1 VLHNPGSESPEL
13 LALDARVASL
23 AGNACRCKE
32 EFMQRYI
39 AKRVLQSLLSIWVMS
54 LIIFGLARF
63 SGNPLDMMLPLEAGP
78 EEYERVSKH
87 WGLDQPLH
95 TQYYIFLSKAVRGDF
110 GNSWKWHGESA
121 MGLVAQRLPAT
132 LQLAGL
138 ALGVSL
144 VIALPIGVLA
154 AVMKGSGWDTAAK
167 IIALLG
173 QSLPAF
179 WLGIVLMWIFAVHLG
194 WFPASGRGGIE
205 YMVLPAITL
214 GWFQVAAIMRL
225 VRSSMLDV
233 LDSEFV
239 KLTRI
244 KGLAEWKVVWKHCLR
259 NAAIAP
265 LTYFAI
271 IVGLLVTG
279 SVVTESVFSWP
290 GTGLLVVDAVRARDF
305 QVVQAAVIVFAGI
318 FILTNLLVDI
328 LYAYLD
334 PRIRYQ

>member
-1 VLHNPGSESPEL
+1 
-13 LALDARVASL
+13 
-23 AGNACRCKE
+23 
-32 EFMQRYI
+32 MQRYI
-39 AKRVLQSLLSIWVMS
+39 ARRVLQSLLSIWVMT
-54 LIIFGLARF
+54 LIVFTLARF

-95 TQYYIFLSKAVRGDF
+95 TQYFIFLSKAVRGDF

-132 LQLAGL
+132 LQLAGV

-144 VIALPIGVLA
+144 VIALPIGVMA

-318 FILTNLLVDI
+318 FILTNLMVDI

>member
-1 VLHNPGSESPEL
+1 
-13 LALDARVASL
+13 
-23 AGNACRCKE
+23 
-32 EFMQRYI
+32 MQRYI
-39 AKRVLQSLLSIWVMS
+39 ARRVFHSLLAILAMS
-54 LIIFGLARF
+54 LIVFSLARIT
-63 SGNPLDMMLPLEAGP
+63 GNPLDVMLPLEAGA
-78 EEYERVSKH
+78 EEYERVSKY

-95 TQYYIFLSKAVRGDF
+95 TQYFIFLSKAVRGDF
-110 GNSWKWHGESA
+110 GNSWKWHGHSA
-121 MGLVAQRLPAT
+121 MGLVWQRLPAT
-132 LQLAGL
+132 LQLAGFAL
-138 ALGVSL
+138 AISI
-144 VIALPIGVLA
+144 VIALPIGVMA
-154 AVMKGSGWDTAAK
+154 AVMKGTAWDSAAK

-194 WFPASGRGGIE
+194 WFPTSGKGGIQH
-205 YMVLPAITL
+205 MILPAITL
-214 GWFQVAAIMRL
+214 GWFQVAALMRL
-225 VRSSMLDV
+225 VRSSMLEV

-265 LTYFAI
+265 LTFFAI
-271 IVGLLVTG
+271 IAGVLMTG
-279 SVVTESVFSWP
+279 AVVTESVFSWP

-305 QVVQAAVIVFAGI
+305 QVVQAVVIVFAGI
-318 FILTNLLVDI
+318 FIVTNLLVDV

>member
-1 VLHNPGSESPEL
+1 
-13 LALDARVASL
+13 
-23 AGNACRCKE
+23 
-32 EFMQRYI
+32 MQRYI
-39 AKRVLQSLLSIWVMS
+39 ARRALQSLLAIWVMS
-54 LIIFGLARF
+54 LIVFTLARVT
-63 SGNPLDMMLPLEAGP
+63 GNPLDVMLPLEATA
-78 EEYERVSKH
+78 EDYERVAKY
-87 WGLDQPLH
+87 WGLDQPVH
-95 TQYYIFLSKAVRGDF
+95 VQYAVFLSRAVRGDF
-110 GNSWKWHGESA
+110 GNSWKWPGRSA
-121 MGLVAQRLPAT
+121 MGLVWERLPAT
-132 LQLAGL
+132 LQLAGF
-138 ALGVSL
+138 ALLISVL
-144 VIALPIGVLA
+144 IALPVGVLS
-154 AVMKGSGWDTAAK
+154 AVRKDTGWDVMAK

-173 QSLPAF
+173 QSLPGF

-194 WFPASGRGGIE
+194 WFPTSGRGGLQ

-214 GWFQVAAIMRL
+214 GWFQVAAMMRL

-265 LTYFAI
+265 LTFFAI
-271 IVGLLVTG
+271 IAGVLMTG

-305 QVVQAAVIVFAGI
+305 QVVQAVVIVFAGI
-318 FILTNLLVDI
+318 FILTNLMVDI